1 MNPSAQISDQ
11 SILLFY
17 GWWQMAVCL
26 FAFLGL
32 MAIWWHLGKKQG
44 DFGQVWLAL
53 SILAWSLSG
62 AAEVFFATK
71 SPMNPVYL
79 DGFRSIFSLF
89 NSLFILLG
97 LPWFRYIPKPFKSII
112 QSNFW
117 LVIVGLPFVFS
128 LLPTISR
135 MISGNSLQFVN
146 ELDVYYAVLTLAFL
160 GYVLWESFEKR
171 RLRFLAWLS
180 LVCVLTTLVAQ
191 AYKLTDSTVN
201 LTLFSAIFKTALI
214 MLFFAL
220 ALSWV
225 KELSSIIIPGPTQ
238 LFLSFS
244 KEKNEKQKYEHIIN
258 LQGIPGKSDPIIL
271 TPGMFN
277 LLLKFGAKKL
287 DGSDWLEVKPKND
300 PRSDYTYDI
309 KDHNELRRLLAALL
323 DGIFGKNQWTKEQHE
338 QPLKQSLFDSP
349 PDMERKIRLAIPK
362 ENLIVP
368 ENLNPTNQ

>member
-1 MNPSAQISDQ
+1 MNPSEQISDQ

-62 AAEVFFATK
+62 AAEVFFATRN
-71 SPMNPVYL
+71 PVNPVYL

-277 LLLKFGAKKL
+277 LLLKFAVKKL
-287 DGSDWLEVKPKND
+287 DGSDWLELKPKND

-362 ENLIVP
+362 ENLVIP
-368 ENLNPTNQ
+368 ENLTHSN